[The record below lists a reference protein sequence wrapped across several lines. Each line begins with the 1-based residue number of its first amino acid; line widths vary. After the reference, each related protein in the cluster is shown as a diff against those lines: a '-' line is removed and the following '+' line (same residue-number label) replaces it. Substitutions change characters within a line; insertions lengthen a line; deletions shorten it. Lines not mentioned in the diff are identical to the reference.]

1 MDGVVIVA
9 TEVDVVRTSC
19 ALGGQRLV
27 GFPLVLPA
35 APTSVVRSTC
45 AHMLGVY
52 DARDQYV
59 LQQRVPSGEW
69 ADVVTVFNTGAA
81 LVQLRL
87 RLVRCALVLVLPDTM
102 LVTLGYLN
110 C

>member
-1 MDGVVIVA
+1 MRALHDAACQVACTAHAAGLLGSRLRAMDGVAVVA
-9 TEVDVVRTSC
+9 TEVDVVRASC

-35 APTSVVRSTC
+35 PPPPVVRSTC

-81 LVQLRL
+81 LV
-87 RLVRCALVLVLPDTM
+87 
-102 LVTLGYLN
+102 
-110 C
+110 